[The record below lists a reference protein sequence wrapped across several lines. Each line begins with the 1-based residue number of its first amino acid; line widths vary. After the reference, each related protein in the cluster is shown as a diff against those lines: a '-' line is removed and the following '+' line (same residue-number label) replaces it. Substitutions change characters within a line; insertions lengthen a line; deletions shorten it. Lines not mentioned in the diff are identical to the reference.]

1 MVATHSSSRLHAT
14 AKRLAA
20 ALVLLAAAPG
30 LAACGSSD
38 ETDGPGSGGSTSQA
52 PNAPFG
58 ASITGPSTAEPGS
71 DFIIELSNDGRLPD
85 AYQFVVEPTG
95 AATPGERD
103 VRLSPGESVRVKVT
117 VTSTPFVLKVNS
129 VGAGGE
135 PITQLNVS

>member
-1 MVATHSSSRLHAT
+1 MIATPAPSRFPAS

-20 ALVLLAAAPG
+20 AFVLLIAAPG
-30 LAACGSSD
+30 LVGCGSSD
-38 ETDGPGSGGSTSQA
+38 ETDGPGSGASTSLA
-52 PNAPFG
+52 PNTPFA
-58 ASITGPSTAEPGS
+58 ASITGPGSAEPGS

-103 VRLSPGESVRVKVT
+103 VRLSPGESVRVRIT
-117 VTSTPFVLKVNS
+117 VTSTPFVLQVNS

-135 PITQLNVS
+135 PITALNVS